1 MGWILREAECKK
13 QHRSQKKMEAQY
25 TPKQRRLDP
34 YEYARSYSCTLIG
47 HPEEP
52 YAQEAN

>member
-1 MGWILREAECKK
+1 MCWILREAECKK

-47 HPEEP
+47 HPKEP
-52 YAQEAN
+52 YAQ